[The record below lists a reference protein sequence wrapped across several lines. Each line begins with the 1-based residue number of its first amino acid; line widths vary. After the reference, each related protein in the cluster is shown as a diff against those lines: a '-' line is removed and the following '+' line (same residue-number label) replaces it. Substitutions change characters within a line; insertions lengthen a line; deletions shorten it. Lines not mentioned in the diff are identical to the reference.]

1 MLSTAF
7 YTTYLQVV
15 PCKRI
20 ATRRRSTQPLLK
32 DFAATPVLAALEVAA
47 FLISANQ

>member
-1 MLSTAF
+1 MVSTAF

-20 ATRRRSTQPLLK
+20 ATTRRSIGDTS
-32 DFAATPVLAALEVAA
+32 ALESSNSDTSLGVTEQLML
-47 FLISANQ
+47 F